1 MPTVPSSCV
10 PVASHVSDP
19 LSDPDYLASDDHSSG
34 PTPDPDTDDCVLIP
48 ADVGN
53 AVSQHSIES
62 TPPQPIVRPRIELD
76 TLVLHSP
83 SSIVGTPFDPSP
95 RFEYP
100 FPAPGCTPQFGND
113 YDPMHTQGTMFSSSS
128 HAAYPSVPPL
138 AAPAN
143 ASSIT
148 YGGAV
153 PSKVKVDVRGFS
165 PTHIKLNPRDPP
177 VPPRLAK
184 RRLHR
189 NGAVDPAAAS
199 APDALLARPR
209 GESLSDLSDK
219 LAQLAAEQPGLEDS
233 AETGRAI
240 QVPWSSA
247 QNAKWKRNTLT
258 LGESLRRS
266 RTPDFEVFGLGSAPL
281 KLDRATIS
289 LSLPFLLCPFLYA
302 TPTTAF
308 RFGHIHASSVRRS
321 RAAGQSESKS
331 KA

>member
-53 AVSQHSIES
+53 AVSQVGSSCTHAKQTTRIQHILQHSIES

-247 QNAKWKRNTLT
+247 QNTKWKRNTLT

-266 RTPDFEVFGLGSAPL
+266 RTPEFEVFGYGGHRAGSPAPRSSAP
-281 KLDRATIS
+281 IS
-289 LSLPFLLCPFLYA
+289 L
-302 TPTTAF
+302 
-308 RFGHIHASSVRRS
+308 
-321 RAAGQSESKS
+321 
-331 KA
+331 

>member
-19 LSDPDYLASDDHSSG
+19 LSAPDYLASDDHSSG

-100 FPAPGCTPQFGND
+100 FPAPGCPPQLGND
-113 YDPMHTQGTMFSSSS
+113 YDPMCQGSMFSSSS

-138 AAPAN
+138 AAPVN
-143 ASSIT
+143 VPSVI
-148 YGGAV
+148 YGGAI

-199 APDALLARPR
+199 SPDALLARPR

-219 LAQLAAEQPGLEDS
+219 LAQLAVERPGLDDS
-233 AETGRAI
+233 AESGRAI

-258 LGESLRRS
+258 LGEPLRRS
-266 RTPDFEVFGLGSAPL
+266 RTPDFEACGFGGHRAGSPAP
-281 KLDRATIS
+281 RSAAPIS
-289 LSLPFLLCPFLYA
+289 L
-302 TPTTAF
+302 
-308 RFGHIHASSVRRS
+308 
-321 RAAGQSESKS
+321 
-331 KA
+331 